1 MANVQ
6 MPVLFTI
13 SDSTGATLFG
23 ENITADLI
31 ENHLPF
37 TLDRSGAFHSAGFD
51 QVVGGVD
58 QTSSL
63 LDAFKN
69 TFFVGDPS
77 DAEKLFY
84 VNMLNITNTTVAGRN
99 LADGSAAD
107 SASKVVDEFCNKLAD
122 ALLNLHSTKG
132 LVHVPAGTK
141 VIPVGGKAAATT
153 FDSSVAPTEAEQ
165 LNVGNII
172 SLKLNSTDIISILL
186 SILLSIF
193 KQ

>member
-51 QVVGGVD
+51 QVVGGVN
-58 QTSSL
+58 QTSTL

-77 DAEKLFY
+77 DADKLFY
-84 VNMLNITNTTVAGRN
+84 VNMLNITNTTVSGRN

-107 SASKVVDEFCNKLAD
+107 TASKVVDEFCNKLAD
-122 ALLNLHSTKG
+122 AKS
-132 LVHVPAGTK
+132 
-141 VIPVGGKAAATT
+141 IC
-153 FDSSVAPTEAEQ
+153 
-165 LNVGNII
+165 GNIPRNCKTVEI
-172 SLKLNSTDIISILL
+172 IWDREMYEKMEVSLLTDTINCGRYNSSIYQ
-186 SILLSIF
+186 
-193 KQ
+193 K